1 MDAESK
7 VPKELPALESGSL
20 PRTCDVAIVGGGPAG
35 SAAARWLALGG
46 ASVALIER
54 SRFDAPRIGES
65 LAPAVQPELVALG
78 VWREFQALDPLPSY
92 GTRSHWGDATPSVHS
107 HMMNPWGSGW
117 HVDRRAFDTML
128 VSAAAAAGAS
138 VVTNTAVVE
147 LRHSAAEW
155 TLVMRPA
162 ADVLPRQRDVELRAR
177 VIIDATGRAASIA
190 AQTGA
195 GRVVFDRLVG
205 VASLFAGIDA
215 AERYV
220 MVETTP
226 EGWWYSAPIPGAGL
240 MVMAMTDSDI
250 CGHSRLA
257 TDVEWSARL
266 DASRATKSRIGS
278 SRRLWVPR
286 VFSAASHRLIRG
298 EWQRRWLAV
307 GDAAL
312 AVDPISGSGV
322 VRALR
327 TARAGA
333 EAALELLAGA
343 NFEVIRAYET
353 DRDRECTTY
362 LDERAM
368 YYGFER
374 RWSASPFWSRRA
386 KVSAIAS
393 SRQETHAANQV

>member
-1 MDAESK
+1 MGAESN
-7 VPKELPALESGSL
+7 VPMELTGLESGSL

-46 ASVALIER
+46 ASVALIDR
-54 SRFDAPRIGES
+54 SPFDAPRIGES
-65 LAPAVQPELVALG
+65 LAPAVQPELAALG
-78 VWREFQALDPLPSY
+78 VWRDFQALDPLPSH
-92 GTRSHWGDATPSVHS
+92 GTRSYWGEVTPSVHS

-117 HVDRRAFDTML
+117 HVDRRAFDLML
-128 VSAAAAAGAS
+128 LRAAADAGAA
-138 VVTNTAVVE
+138 VVTNTAVVD

-155 TLVMRPA
+155 TLVLRRA
-162 ADVLPRQRDVELRAR
+162 TDVLPGQRDVALRAR

-190 AQTGA
+190 AQIGA

-205 VASLFAGIDA
+205 VASLFAGIDVA
-215 AERYV
+215 LERYV

-226 EGWWYSAPIPGAGL
+226 EGWWYSAPIPGGGL

-257 TDVEWSARL
+257 TGAAWSTRL
-266 DASRATKSRIGS
+266 GAARATRSRTGCG
-278 SRRLWVPR
+278 RPLWAPR
-286 VFSAASHRLIRG
+286 VVSAASHRLIRG
-298 EWQRRWLAV
+298 EWRRRWLAV

-322 VRALR
+322 LRALR

-333 EAALELLAGA
+333 ETALELLAGA
-343 NFEVIRAYET
+343 NSEAIRVYET
-353 DRDRECTTY
+353 DRDRECTAY

-368 YYGFER
+368 YYGFEK

-393 SRQETHAANQV
+393 